1 MGRTCSIYGS
11 GMLADLSFPIGQI
24 GQRTCPASNCAA
36 LMEAV
41 RLPTRQVPKIAKGR
55 SGNRSFFRASG
66 ARFTLKAARIN
77 ANPRGDM
84 IPRGLVPCVAV
95 PNGV

>member
-1 MGRTCSIYGS
+1 MLDLRFRDAGRLIVPDWPDRPTHMPGKQLRRAHGS
-11 GMLADLSFPIGQI
+11 LFA
-24 GQRTCPASNCAA
+24 C
-36 LMEAV
+36 
-41 RLPTRQVPKIAKGR
+41 LPGRCLRSAKGR